1 MSAYKQYVVPEAKPE
16 EGTMKSYVAG
26 FALSVTLTLVAYFVT
41 VNHVLSGYALIIVLL
56 ELAILQFTVQLF
68 LFLHFGKERSPRW
81 KLLTLVMAIVV
92 VLIVVLG
99 SLWIMQSLNY
109 NMSPDRINKYMN
121 QQVGEGF

>member
-1 MSAYKQYVVPEAKPE
+1 MAVHKEYVVPESKTE
-16 EGTMKSYVAG
+16 EGTMKSYVIG
-26 FALSVTLTLVAYFVT
+26 FVSSIALTLVAYFLA
-41 VNHVLSGYALIIVLL
+41 VNHVLNGYGLIVVLI
-56 ELAILQFTVQLF
+56 ELAILQFTAQLF

-81 KLLTLVMAIVV
+81 KLLTLVIAIVV

-99 SLWIMQSLNY
+99 SLWIIQSLNY